1 MSLAERQND
10 RFGRVYGY
18 SLASIFFFH
27 FTINIGM
34 VQGTIN
40 LLSKVGTVAAFL
52 LFVSCDSLFHQY
64 RGVGGCWAL
73 SDTLTFTYTPTNEEK
88 QNCRL
93 DIELRSSNDYKYK
106 EIFLRVERFSK
117 RQKETVV
124 DTLRCELYDDLGHT
138 RGTTAG
144 ILWQT
149 SFPVDT
155 IEILPN
161 VLEYVFESD

>member
-1 MSLAERQND
+1 
-10 RFGRVYGY
+10 
-18 SLASIFFFH
+18 
-27 FTINIGM
+27 M

-161 VLEYVFESD
+161 DTVTVRVSHLMDDKQLKGVSDVGIRLSHCGRHQSLGN